1 MRVSG
6 ERVGNA
12 VGVERSG
19 EPFRTRDPG
28 AVSHPA
34 MITPPT
40 LTCVTR
46 TLWETTMVCNIQ
58 FHINA

>member
-12 VGVERSG
+12 EGVERSG

-34 MITPPT
+34 MITPHPH
-40 LTCVTR
+40 L
-46 TLWETTMVCNIQ
+46 CNP
-58 FHINA
+58 HTVGDHHGV